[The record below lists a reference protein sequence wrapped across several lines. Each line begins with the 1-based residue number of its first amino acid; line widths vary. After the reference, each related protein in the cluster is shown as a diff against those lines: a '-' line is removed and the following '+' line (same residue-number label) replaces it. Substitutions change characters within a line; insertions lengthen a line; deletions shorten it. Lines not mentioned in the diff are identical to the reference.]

1 MPRYAFGPFSL
12 DPEARVLLRD
22 GEPMPIAGKALD
34 VLVVLVQ
41 NRGRLID
48 KDELLSRVWT
58 GTIVEE
64 ANLSQSIFTV
74 RKILGDNPKDH
85 RYIATVSRPRYS
97 VRSAVT
103 ELTGET
109 LHTAGAPQRPASDSV
124 INGSLFKSHKIVAVS
139 IAAVAVAAVG
149 VTWLVLRR
157 PVKAPADLVERRLTF
172 NSSASSDCKRRHL
185 AGRQVPR
192 LLRPG
197 RDSRQAALNRRR
209 TAYSH
214 ACRSSRQ
221 PLLCRFLVFP
231 TGQNCLPTP
240 EKRWARKYVGG
251 LNNGEIFSGA
261 SH

>member
-41 NRGRLID
+41 NRGRLLD

-85 RYIATVSRPRYS
+85 RYIATVQGRGYQFVAP
-97 VRSAVT
+97 VT

-109 LHTAGAPQRPASDSV
+109 LHTAGARQRPASDSV
-124 INGSLFKSHKIVAVS
+124 TNGSLFKSHKIVAVS
-139 IAAVAVAAVG
+139 IAAVAV
-149 VTWLVLRR
+149 
-157 PVKAPADLVERRLTF
+157 RRLGLLGWSCAVLSKPRPTWW
-172 NSSASSDCKRRHL
+172 SA
-185 AGRQVPR
+185 G
-192 LLRPG
+192 
-197 RDSRQAALNRRR
+197 
-209 TAYSH
+209 
-214 ACRSSRQ
+214 
-221 PLLCRFLVFP
+221 
-231 TGQNCLPTP
+231 
-240 EKRWARKYVGG
+240 
-251 LNNGEIFSGA
+251 
-261 SH
+261 